1 MKYKFTFA
9 CYSLHSM
16 LNYINF
22 NEDIRKAKAVEISRY
37 QAQKGT
43 NCEENTIYWIN
54 TEEINV
60 KALAILRSFKSKK
73 STKHNFIEVSTWT
86 TQPLVVLCPLFQT
99 VPVIN
104 SNNQKDDIN
113 LLNYSQLC
121 LNPRYSENKVR
132 SFFEEIFS
140 QHPQTEY
147 KMNYPKNIAFT
158 IIPRSNVR
166 RKNKTN

>member
-1 MKYKFTFA
+1 
-9 CYSLHSM
+9 M

-60 KALAILRSFKSKK
+60 KALVILRSFKSKK
-73 STKHNFIEVSTWT
+73 STKHNFIEVSTRT
-86 TQPLVVLCPLFQT
+86 TQPLVVRCPHFQT
-99 VPVIN
+99 IPVIN
-104 SNNQKDDIN
+104 SKLSKDGIN
-113 LLNYSQLC
+113 LLDYSQLC
-121 LNPRYSENKVR
+121 LNPRNSENKVG

-140 QHPQTEY
+140 QHPYTEY
-147 KMNYPKNIAFT
+147 KMKYPKNIASS
-158 IIPRSNVR
+158 IIPRSNAR
-166 RKNKTN
+166 PKNKIN